1 MKQFYP
7 TLLFTFWFFSITK
20 NASAQANT
28 ALSNLTAPTAVNRNL
43 LPASNGA
50 LDLGSEGFQW
60 NFLYINAVRASGDI
74 TAGGNLFVAGATT
87 LTGKLSTLGDATIGN
102 NFTVTGDVRIMK
114 NLKTSGDAT
123 FTGNLTTNGNAQM
136 TQLKVAGTGAFYSVV
151 TDGLQVLGGS
161 PAAGYVLTSN
171 AAGVATWQPAAAA
184 GGAWSLIGNAGTVD
198 GINFIGTTDSVP
210 LTIRVNNE
218 PSGRLDPGLANTFWG
233 FHAGSHTTGGD
244 NTGIGQVSLYEN
256 SSGAWNTSVG
266 YWALNLNTTGGA
278 NTAIGHQALS
288 GNRTGSDLTAIGS
301 GADVS
306 IDTLQNAT
314 AIGANA
320 LVKASNTIQLGN
332 HAITTV
338 YVGTGTTATL
348 ITGGLQVTGG
358 TLAAGNVL
366 TSDANGVASW
376 QPASG
381 GSSSGWGLTGNAG
394 TVDGTNFIGTTDNVA
409 FTIRV
414 NNQPSGRIDSST
426 LNTFWGYQAGLANS
440 ASSSTG
446 TRNNAIGFAALSNNT
461 SGSFNTATGPGALL
475 TNTSGNSNTA
485 NGFSALYLNS
495 NGNNNTANGDAALI
509 SNTTG
514 SNNTADGSNSM
525 FYNQSGS
532 SNSSF
537 GAIALAHNITGNY
550 LTAVGDST
558 DVSKDGLTNSTAIGY
573 GAVIKTSNTI
583 QLGNTAVD
591 TVYAGV
597 GTAATLV
604 TGGLKV
610 TGGTLAAGNVLTSD
624 ANGVASWQPASGG
637 SSSGWGLTGNAGT
650 VDGTNFIG
658 TTDNVAFTIRVNNQP
673 SGRIDPT
680 KQNAFFGY
688 QSGNAASST
697 GQDNSATGYQSL
709 YTNTSGNQNTANGA
723 LALFSN
729 STGYENLANGFS
741 ALYDNQS
748 GSQNTA
754 NGNHALYL
762 NTSGSDN
769 TATGSE
775 SLLNNNGNN
784 NTGTGY
790 LSLYY
795 NGTGGNN
802 TAGGYESLWMNI
814 SGSYNTASGYESLQ
828 TNISGSDLTAIGAGA
843 DVNIDGLTNSTAIG
857 YKAIMTADNQVVVGN
872 SSITSFQC
880 AASLTSLSDGRYK
893 KNIKQNVPGLEFI
906 NQLQPIT
913 YTLDVAG
920 IEEKLNGG
928 RRETNGP
935 DGKAVPKLTLDQNAI
950 NESSKVIH
958 TGFIAQDVEAAAK
971 KLAYDFSGVDKPKD
985 PSKSLY
991 GLRYA
996 EFVVPLVKAVQELSS
1011 KNDSLTAVVA
1021 QLQDSLN
1028 NVVAQMSDRLSKI
1041 EQILGIGNNKQ
1052 NAPAVE
1058 LSSAKLYQ
1066 NIPNPFNQSTQINY
1080 YIPYNA
1086 SSAMLQVTDMTGV
1099 IIKSVAVN
1107 SKGNGQL
1114 TLATNQLASGTYAY
1128 TLIVDGNIIDT
1139 KIMIL
1144 AK

>member
-1 MKQFYP
+1 
-7 TLLFTFWFFSITK
+7 
-20 NASAQANT
+20 
-28 ALSNLTAPTAVNRNL
+28 
-43 LPASNGA
+43 
-50 LDLGSEGFQW
+50 
-60 NFLYINAVRASGDI
+60 
-74 TAGGNLFVAGATT
+74 
-87 LTGKLSTLGDATIGN
+87 
-102 NFTVTGDVRIMK
+102 
-114 NLKTSGDAT
+114 
-123 FTGNLTTNGNAQM
+123 
-136 TQLKVAGTGAFYSVV
+136 
-151 TDGLQVLGGS
+151 
-161 PAAGYVLTSN
+161 
-171 AAGVATWQPAAAA
+171 
-184 GGAWSLIGNAGTVD
+184 
-198 GINFIGTTDSVP
+198 
-210 LTIRVNNE
+210 
-218 PSGRLDPGLANTFWG
+218 
-233 FHAGSHTTGGD
+233 
-244 NTGIGQVSLYEN
+244 
-256 SSGAWNTSVG
+256 
-266 YWALNLNTTGGA
+266 
-278 NTAIGHQALS
+278 
-288 GNRTGSDLTAIGS
+288 
-301 GADVS
+301 
-306 IDTLQNAT
+306 
-314 AIGANA
+314 
-320 LVKASNTIQLGN
+320 
-332 HAITTV
+332 
-338 YVGTGTTATL
+338 VGTAATL
-348 ITGGLQVTGG
+348 VTGGLKVTGG

-366 TSDANGVASW
+366 TSDANGMASW
-376 QPASG
+376 QPAAAAG
-381 GSSSGWGLTGNAG
+381 GAWTLTGNAG
-394 TVDGTNFIGTTDNVA
+394 TVDGTNFIGTTDNVPL
-409 FTIRV
+409 TIRV
-414 NNQPSGRIDSST
+414 NNQPSGRIDSGT

-446 TRNNAIGFAALSNNT
+446 TRNNAIGFAALSNNI
-461 SGSFNTATGPGALL
+461 SGSYNTATGPGALL
-475 TNTSGNSNTA
+475 TNTSGSSNTA
-485 NGFSALYLNS
+485 NGFGTLYVNT
-495 NGNNNTANGDAALI
+495 NGQNNTASGALALVG
-509 SNTTG
+509 NTTG
-514 SNNTADGSNSM
+514 SNNTAEGYGSMAN
-525 FYNQSGS
+525 NQIGS

-537 GAIALAHNITGNY
+537 GYIALAHNTTGNY

-573 GAVIKTSNTI
+573 GAIIKASNTI

-624 ANGVASWQPASGG
+624 ANGVASWQPSSGG
-637 SSSGWGLTGNAGT
+637 SSSGWSLTGNAGT

-680 KQNAFFGY
+680 KQSSFFGY
-688 QSGNAASST
+688 QSGNAANST

-709 YTNTSGNQNTANGA
+709 YTNTSGFQNTANGA

-741 ALYDNQS
+741 ALYENQS

-775 SLLNNNGNN
+775 SLWNNNGNN

-790 LSLYY
+790 LSLWY
-795 NGTGGNN
+795 NGTGSDN
-802 TAGGYESLWMNI
+802 TASGYESLWMNI
-814 SGSYNTASGYESLQ
+814 NGSYNTANGYSSLQ
-828 TNISGSDLTAIGAGA
+828 TNIGGSDLTAIGAGA

-928 RRETNGP
+928 RREMKDPG
-935 DGKAVPKLTLDQNAI
+935 GKVLPKLTLDQNAI
-950 NESSKVIH
+950 SESSKVIH
-958 TGFIAQDVEAAAK
+958 TGFVAQDVEAAAK

-1011 KNDSLTAVVA
+1011 KNDSLSAVVA

-1028 NVVAQMSDRLSKI
+1028 NVVAQMNDRLSKI
-1041 EQILGIGNNKQ
+1041 EQTLGIGNNKQ

-1066 NIPNPFNQSTQINY
+1066 NIPNPFSQSTQINY
-1080 YIPYNA
+1080 YVPY
-1086 SSAMLQVTDMTGV
+1086 SAGSAVLQVTDMTGV

-1139 KIMIL
+1139 KIMVL